1 MLVDGVSEAH
11 SDEQK
16 ADLLNHFFSTCWN
29 TPLSDRDNVECDI
42 SLDLSSILCSE
53 EQILMELRNLNCA
66 KATGPDGISARMLK
80 ETANTVCQPIK
91 NLFNLL
97 ITQLSFPTSWK
108 FAHVVP
114 IPKGSSG
121 KASPS
126 NYRPIS
132 LLYTHY
138 QQHF

>member
-1 MLVDGVSEAH
+1 M
-11 SDEQK
+11 
-16 ADLLNHFFSTCWN
+16 
-29 TPLSDRDNVECDI
+29 ECDI
-42 SLDLSSILCSE
+42 SSDLSSILCSE

-80 ETANTVCQPIK
+80 ETANTVCQPKK

-114 IPKGSSG
+114 IPKSSSG

-132 LLYTHY
+132 LLPIISKIFERHIHSIILSLLRNIFQFLHNSGVTNLESLPLLR
-138 QQHF
+138 